1 MRTDTPSSWAEY
13 IAAGY
18 QREVSIN
25 LLQNPNGPLRPG
37 SYAYR
42 MGHLQ
47 SGTLTKTLFDKP
59 SIGNAACAV
68 LKFKTVAPTI
78 ADKFDGDYTGYPAA
92 FPFYP
97 QTNVRP
103 EILVRKS
110 GSEFLKLQWNTFY
123 TDERKVYA
131 RPEGPFGTIGGM
143 EFVCYDR
150 MIYAEEMYVDQ
161 LGTYPM
167 PAADVV
173 EFIAGELGISVD
185 ERSEIGNFLVD
196 SPTNVYTMREV
207 LRFIAAGSG
216 GNFVINSMGKLQL
229 IPFGSPAET
238 EEQDCSELDYGVALA
253 VTGVRLFPDSEKQY
267 FSGTEDGFVVEGECA
282 YATQE
287 LCDAVAAKLIGKV
300 YRPFEAKEVRLDPA
314 AELGDSIRLGGMDF
328 TLASVSYSFGF
339 AMAATVGAPWLEDV
353 EHQIPYQS
361 RDRQTR
367 MTAQS
372 FSEIRKSTQ
381 EIALE
386 VQGKVDE
393 GEVNN
398 LIGVGLNGITLT
410 AEEGENK
417 CTITLTG
424 KGLDAKQVVASFKKI
439 IADEVSAS
447 NVTAGTM
454 QADEIN
460 TDGSFCAGYTDRY
473 GNFYPGG
480 YMGYTPSTLDGS
492 DGVHLTNESEDAEVR
507 VTPNGAALECGW
519 SSVVCTYDNLSL
531 NAGTYASVEVDGW
544 VYEFYGGDFYP
555 AGTDQY
561 LGTYSN
567 PWEAV
572 YAETGS
578 ILSSDERKKKDIV
591 RDLSRYQEFFRK
603 LIPACGKMVNGTSGR
618 THIYF
623 VAQDVEN
630 AMGECGL
637 TDLDFA
643 GFVKSPVKDEGGNL
657 IDYIYALRY
666 EEFIPLIV
674 DAVQQQETRLARI
687 EQALNLQ

>member
-1 MRTDTPSSWAEY
+1 MASFSEVWKAGAASSVPCTVRLDKLKEYEGQRPSELAHFTP
-13 IAAGY
+13 
-18 QREVSIN
+18 N
-25 LLQNPNGPLRPG
+25 LI
-37 SYAYR
+37 
-42 MGHLQ
+42 MG
-47 SGTLTKTLFDKP
+47 GTLTEKLFDKP
-59 SIGNAACAV
+59 SIGNAAV
-68 LKFKTVAPTI
+68 STM
-78 ADKFDGDYTGYPAA
+78 
-92 FPFYP
+92 
-97 QTNVRP
+97 
-103 EILVRKS
+103 
-110 GSEFLKLQWNTFY
+110 KLQIVDQRGLVTAKAQELELGARMKSPADGITYQARINRTFCVASR
-123 TDERKVYA
+123 RKN
-131 RPEGPFGTIGGM
+131 RKTGG
-143 EFVCYDR
+143 EDFVLYDR
-150 MIYAEEMYVDQ
+150 MIFAEAKYEDQ
-161 LGTYPM
+161 VGTYKM

-173 EFIAGELGISVD
+173 AFIAQKLGLETD
-185 ERSEIGNFLVD
+185 ESNEIGDFLVD
-196 SPTNVYTMREV
+196 SPTGVYTMREV

-216 GNFVINSMGKLQL
+216 GNFIVSADNKLKL
-229 IPFGSPAET
+229 VPFGEPVTA
-238 EEQDCSELDYGVALA
+238 EEQACSELDYADDLVI
-253 VTGVRLFPDSEKQY
+253 TGVRLLPDSETQY

-282 YATQE
+282 YATQA

-300 YRPFEAKEVRLDPA
+300 YRAFEAKDVRLSPET
-314 AELGDSIRLGGMDF
+314 ELGSSIRFGGKDF
-328 TLASVSYSFGF
+328 VLASVNWTIGP
-339 AMAATVGAPWLEDV
+339 AMAATVGAPWAED
-353 EHQIPYQS
+353 EENEIPYQS

-372 FSEIRKSTQ
+372 FSEIRKST
-381 EIALE
+381 EKIALE

-393 GEVNN
+393 TKVNS
-398 LIGVGLNGITLT
+398 LISVGLNGITLS

-424 KGLDAKQVVASFKKI
+424 EGLDAKSVVAEFSKI
-439 IADEVSAS
+439 IADEVSADGI
-447 NVTAGTM
+447 TAGTIL
-454 QADEIN
+454 ADSIN
-460 TDGSFCAGYTDRY
+460 TDGSFCAGYTDRR

-519 SSVVCTYDNLSL
+519 SSVVCTSENLSL

-544 VYEFYGGDFYP
+544 TYEFYGGDFYP

-591 RDLSRYQEFFRK
+591 RNLSRYREFFRK

-643 GFVKSPVKDEGGNL
+643 GFVKSPVKDKDGNL